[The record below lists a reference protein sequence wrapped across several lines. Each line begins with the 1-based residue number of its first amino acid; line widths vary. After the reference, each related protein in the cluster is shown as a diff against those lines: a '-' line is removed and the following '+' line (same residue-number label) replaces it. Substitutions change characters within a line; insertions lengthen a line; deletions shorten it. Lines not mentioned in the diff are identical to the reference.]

1 MADDKAQNEH
11 PRPRGGDSDSG
22 AKPSAETAKPKVG
35 DSRPAPKIGDSRPAP
50 QSADGAKTDGNGNQN
65 RQSGGNPAGDG
76 QPRKRRRRR
85 GGRGRGRGGQGGQ
98 NQNGNQQQKQG
109 GQRQGGRP
117 TPVEAITSGEA
128 VELDEKQLKRRR
140 GRTRK
145 GK

>member
-1 MADDKAQNEH
+1 MADDKAQNEQ

-76 QPRKRRRRR
+76 QPRKRCLLY
-85 GGRGRGRGGQGGQ
+85 
-98 NQNGNQQQKQG
+98 
-109 GQRQGGRP
+109 
-117 TPVEAITSGEA
+117 TSPSPRDA
-128 VELDEKQLKRRR
+128 TLSRMPSSA
-140 GRTRK
+140 
-145 GK
+145 